1 MMKKTNLQQKLFDSG
16 LIEEGDAKKIA
27 TFKKQHRADYSK
39 QYNQDYSKNKKQ
51 KLLVFTMK
59 NFNNWRL

>member
-1 MMKKTNLQQKLFDSG
+1 MMKKTNLQQKLFDIG

-39 QYNQDYSKNKKQ
+39 QRDGLYREPKAG
-51 KLLVFTMK
+51 L
-59 NFNNWRL
+59 R